1 MVAGPRRSQDKA
13 KAKALLCSD
22 WLPEEAKW
30 ALTALFHKQK
40 SFA

>member
-13 KAKALLCSD
+13 KALLCAD